1 MGGFSSVMRFVAV
14 GEGFQ
19 MLLSV
24 DGHCDCVECASERIS
39 ESIGALGNSFVRSVE
54 LNLKSE

>member
-1 MGGFSSVMRFVAV
+1 MSSMMRFVAV